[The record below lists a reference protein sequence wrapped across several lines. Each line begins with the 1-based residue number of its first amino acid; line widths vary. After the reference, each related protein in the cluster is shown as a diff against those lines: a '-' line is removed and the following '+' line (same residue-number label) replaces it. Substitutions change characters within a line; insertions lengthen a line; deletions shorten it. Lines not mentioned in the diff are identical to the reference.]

1 MRYTSIPATT
11 LQPSVICL
19 GTADLGGKIDRE
31 TSFRMLDAYLEQG
44 GNLIDSASVY
54 ANWLPGERNSS
65 EKTIGRWLAARGN
78 RDRVMV
84 ATKGAHPELATMQ
97 ISRMRRADIVADLDN
112 SLANLQTDHIDLY
125 WLHRDAPS
133 HTVDEIIDTLNE
145 QVQAGKIRAFGCSNW
160 QPPRI
165 QAAQNYAAQQ
175 GLHGFAANQPLWNIG
190 VIDYAAIGDPTQT
203 LMDDA
208 MWQFHK
214 TSGLAAIP
222 YSSQANGLFNK
233 LALGQKDRIRPNTQ
247 RMYQSPENQQRLQR
261 IQQLST
267 ETGLSITQIVLGYL
281 TSQPFPTIPIVG
293 CQNLDQLQ
301 DSLTAGDVQLSPAQ
315 VKFLVPGQQ

>member
-1 MRYTSIPATT
+1 MRYTTIPTTT

-19 GTADLGGKIDRE
+19 GTSDIGSKIDRD
-31 TSFRMLDAYLEQG
+31 TSFRMLDAYVDQG

-84 ATKGAHPELATMQ
+84 ATKGAHPELGTMQ

-112 SLANLQTDHIDLY
+112 SLANLQTDCIDLY

-133 HTVDEIIDTLNE
+133 HPVAEIIDTLNE

-160 QPPRI
+160 QTPRL

-190 VIDYAAIGDPTQT
+190 VIDHATIGDPTQT
-203 LMDDA
+203 QMDEA

-222 YSSQANGLFNK
+222 YSAQANGIFNK
-233 LALGQKDRIRPNTQ
+233 LAMGQADRIRPNTQ
-247 RMYQSPENQQRLQR
+247 RMYQNPENQQRLQR
-261 IQQLST
+261 IQQLAA
-267 ETGLSITQIVLGYL
+267 ETGLSVTQIVLGYL
-281 TSQPFPTIPIVG
+281 ISQPFPTIPIVG
-293 CQNLDQLQ
+293 CQNLAQLQ
-301 DSLTAGDVQLSPAQ
+301 DSLTAGDVQLSAEQ
-315 VKFLVPGQQ
+315 VRFLVQSKK